1 MDEMGKQGK
10 AFSVCIGNYGYYAE
24 GELRD
29 QYIALPASRAELGD
43 FLEKSGLRDP
53 MHEEIYASDYES
65 EPFGLRSL
73 FGECANIDQLNL
85 LASQLVEVD
94 ESDIEAV
101 QNYLDCG
108 GVEPTSILELMN
120 MLEQADDLPVYRYDY
135 TGMDTKDSWGRTGL
149 ERLAPQESL
158 GFTLA
163 ESNPMLMDVLNSDPC
178 LMSAF
183 DFERYGEMLEEQGL
197 VAGKEFY
204 VDVNCDGP
212 QLDAYGLDYFEEE
225 YGVDNAA

>member
-1 MDEMGKQGK
+1 MCRDAATTYEIGRRGRRPDWMDEMGKQGK

-53 MHEEIYASDYES
+53 MHEDIYASDYES

-135 TGMDTKDSWGRTGL
+135 TARRKQPDAHGRFEFRPL
-149 ERLAPQESL
+149 PHERLRLRAL
-158 GFTLA
+158 
-163 ESNPMLMDVLNSDPC
+163 
-178 LMSAF
+178 
-183 DFERYGEMLEEQGL
+183 RR
-197 VAGKEFY
+197 
-204 VDVNCDGP
+204 
-212 QLDAYGLDYFEEE
+212 DA
-225 YGVDNAA
+225 